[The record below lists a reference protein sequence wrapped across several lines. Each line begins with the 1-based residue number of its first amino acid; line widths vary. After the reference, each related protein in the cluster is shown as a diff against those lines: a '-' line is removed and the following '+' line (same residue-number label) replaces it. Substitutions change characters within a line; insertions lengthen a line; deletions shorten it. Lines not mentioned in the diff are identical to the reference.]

1 MTHVSTQSGQ
11 LLKPGSPAAIEI
23 PAGNHLG
30 LRLLNR
36 NSLLDKVGISRS
48 TLYRLTKPG
57 DKKYDPA
64 FPVGKPLS
72 SVPAKNSPL
81 FWLEVDVDV
90 WMLSKMGKTI

>member
-11 LLKPGSPAAIEI
+11 LLQPGSPAAIEI
-23 PAGNHLG
+23 PAGNQLG

-36 NSLLDKVGISRS
+36 NSLLEKLGVSRS
-48 TLYRLTKPG
+48 KLYRLTKPG
-57 DKKYDPA
+57 GKDYDPE

-72 SVPAKNSPL
+72 SAPAKNSPL